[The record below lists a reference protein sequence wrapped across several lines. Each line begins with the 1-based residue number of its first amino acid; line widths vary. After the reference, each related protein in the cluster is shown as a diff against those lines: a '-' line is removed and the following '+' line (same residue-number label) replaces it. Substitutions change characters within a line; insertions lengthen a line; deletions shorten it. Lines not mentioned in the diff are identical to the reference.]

1 MFGVRNRLTKRVRG
15 SNISREVTMKYALIL
30 GDGMGDYP
38 VPALGGRTP
47 LEVADKPCMDM
58 LAKTGRVGLVKTVP
72 DGYKPG
78 SDVANLGALGYD
90 ASACYTGRSPL
101 EALSIGI
108 DMKED
113 DVAVRMNLVTL
124 SDEEDFAE
132 KTMKDYSAGEITTPE
147 ARELV
152 EYLGR
157 ELGSDRFAFYPGV
170 SYRHCLIIA
179 HGSTDMQLT
188 PPHDISGKKI
198 GGYLPKGDLAAELTD
213 LVRRSNE
220 LLSNHPVNKKRV
232 LSGQNPANSVWF
244 WGQGTRP
251 ALENFEKRYGLKGG
265 MVSAVDLLKG
275 IAIGAGMKSVDVEG
289 ATGTLSTNF
298 AGKAKAACDLLDG
311 GCDFVFVHL
320 EAPDECGHQGDVEG
334 KVRAIECVDKKI
346 LQPIYDHLKASGE
359 EFAIMVM
366 PDHFTPVSILT
377 HSREP
382 VPFLMYSSSRTLGD
396 GRPYSEK
403 SAAESGVYYDKPWE
417 LVREFFSLGR

>member
-1 MFGVRNRLTKRVRG
+1 
-15 SNISREVTMKYALIL
+15 MKYALIL
-30 GDGMGDYP
+30 GDGMADYP

-47 LEVADKPCMDM
+47 LEVADTPAMDL
-58 LAKTGRVGLVKTVP
+58 LAKTGKVGLVKTVP

-90 ASACYTGRSPL
+90 AKVCYTGRSPL
-101 EALSIGI
+101 EALSMGI

-113 DVAVRMNLVTL
+113 DVALRTNLVTL
-124 SDEEDFAE
+124 SEEENFED
-132 KTMKDYSAGEITTPE
+132 KTMKDYSAGEITTAE

-152 EYLGR
+152 AFLQDKLGD
-157 ELGSDRFAFYPGV
+157 ERFSFHPGV

-188 PPHDISGKKI
+188 PPHDISGKRI
-198 GGYLPKGDLAAELTD
+198 GEHLPKGDFAAELTD
-213 LVRRSNE
+213 LIKRANA
-220 LLSNHPVNKKRV
+220 LLSEHPINKKRV
-232 LSGQNPANSVWF
+232 LNGQNPANSIWF

-251 ALENFEKRYGLKGG
+251 ALENFEQRYGLKGG

-275 IAIGAGMKSVDVEG
+275 IAKGAGMKSVDVEG

-320 EAPDECGHQGDVEG
+320 EAPDECGHQGDLEG
-334 KVRAIECVDKKI
+334 KIKAIECVDGKI
-346 LQPIYDHLKASGE
+346 LAPVLEHLRASGE
-359 EFAIMVM
+359 DFAVMVM
-366 PDHFTPVSILT
+366 PDHFTPVSLLT

-382 VPFLMYSSSRTLGD
+382 VPFLMYASFRILGD
-396 GRPYSEK
+396 GRAYNEK
-403 SAAESGVYYDKPWE
+403 SAAESGVYYDDPSV
-417 LVREFFSLGR
+417 LAREFFSLGR